1 MSRSLTTPLLHPPC
15 SSPGLFLQT
24 QTTNELSV
32 DGSRANDPLEI
43 ILDFTFHAINCDVVT
58 LDTMDV
64 SGELH
69 LDTFRDVYKVRLKLD
84 GE

>member
-1 MSRSLTTPLLHPPC
+1 M
-15 SSPGLFLQT
+15 
-24 QTTNELSV
+24 
-32 DGSRANDPLEI
+32 
-43 ILDFTFHAINCDVVT
+43 VT